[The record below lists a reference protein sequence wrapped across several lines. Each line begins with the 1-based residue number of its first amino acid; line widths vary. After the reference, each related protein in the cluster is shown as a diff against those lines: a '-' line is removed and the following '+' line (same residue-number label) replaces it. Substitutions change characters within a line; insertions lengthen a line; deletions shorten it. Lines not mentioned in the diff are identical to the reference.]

1 MRSPTLK
8 VQEIRIMLHMDHRNV
23 VKMVDFYSS
32 GSNLCIVME
41 YCQGGDLSTLM
52 REHRM
57 DKKYFKE
64 DQVLKWMIESLQGL
78 EYCHDLQVAHR
89 DIKPSNLFL
98 DSDGCIKLGD
108 FGVSRILFEAIEP
121 FTETDTR
128 AGTKRYMAPEVINRE
143 QYSAKVDIWSL
154 GVILFEMI
162 SCTSSQYEEKGS
174 FDFGKIPE
182 KTSQTLVR
190 MVRRA
195 APSAFSY
202 IFFDIASAPQARAM
216 LKEDPASRPSASQ
229 VRAQRVEL
237 LSLPPSLFTPL
248 PL

>member
-1 MRSPTLK
+1 MVKVIDSMRSPTLK

-41 YCQGGDLSTLM
+41 YCEGGDLSNQM

-57 DKKYFKE
+57 EKKFFKE

-98 DSDGCIKLGD
+98 TSDNSIKLGD

-121 FTETDTR
+121 FTEADTR

-154 GVILFEMI
+154 GVILYEMI
-162 SCTSSQYEEKGS
+162 SCTASQYEEKGS

-182 KTSQTLVR
+182 KTSQTLQR
-190 MVRRA
+190 MVG
-195 APSAFSY
+195 SH
-202 IFFDIASAPQARAM
+202 
-216 LKEDPASRPSASQ
+216 
-229 VRAQRVEL
+229 
-237 LSLPPSLFTPL
+237 
-248 PL
+248 